1 MTMAELRLEDV
12 ARRTGGRLLSGPPSL
27 PVRGY
32 VIDARCAGPGDLF
45 IAVVAGRDGHDF
57 VPQAAA
63 NGASGAVVSKNVPS
77 PGGAFGLVLVPDTVR
92 ALQDLARSVLA
103 DYPVTIVGITGS
115 VGKTTAKEFA
125 AAFLSSAFPVL
136 KSEKNFNN
144 HLGLAL
150 SLLRLEK
157 AHRAAVLEMGMNA
170 PGEIAALTRIAPP
183 DIAVITNISPV
194 HLQFFADMDGVAL
207 AKKEILDGM
216 KPAGTAVLNGDDP
229 RVLRIAESWR
239 GRKVTFGRSPACDV
253 RASAIRRRGYE
264 GLSFDLA
271 YGRETAVVD
280 LAFLAESAVEDF
292 LAAAA
297 VAYALAIP
305 LREIVLRASS
315 MKPQEM
321 RGNLV
326 PLAKGARLV
335 DDSYNSNPIAL
346 ETALK
351 SLALLPA
358 ARRVAVLGDM
368 LELGAKEREFHLEAG
383 RTAALLG
390 WDLLVTVG
398 PLAGL
403 MAEGAAAAGMDRARI
418 VSFADSG
425 KAARAVPPLVTGGDL
440 VLVKGSR
447 GVKMEKIVE
456 SLRERLGE

>member
-1 MTMAELRLEDV
+1 MAVLSLEEV
-12 ARRTGGRLLSGPPSL
+12 ARRTGGRIFSGSPSL
-27 PVRGY
+27 AVSGY
-32 VIDARCAGPGDLF
+32 VIDSRRAGPGDLF
-45 IAVVAGRDGHDF
+45 FAVVANRDGHDF
-57 VPQAAA
+57 VAGAAA
-63 NGASGAVVSKNVPS
+63 SGAAGAVVSKIVPS
-77 PGGAFGLVLVPDTVR
+77 PGHGFGLVLVPDTVR
-92 ALQDLARSVLA
+92 ALRDLARSVLL
-103 DYPVTIVGITGS
+103 DHPVTVVGITGS
-115 VGKTTAKEFA
+115 AGKTTTKEFA
-125 AAFLSSAFPVL
+125 AAFLSSSFTVL

-144 HLGLAL
+144 ELGLAL
-150 SLLRLEK
+150 SLLKIQK
-157 AHRAAVLEMGMNA
+157 AHNAAVLEMGMNA

-183 DIAVITNISPV
+183 DVAVITNIRPV
-194 HLQFFADMDGVAL
+194 HLQFFEDMDGLAR
-207 AKKEILDGM
+207 AKKEILDGT
-216 KPAGTAVLNGDDP
+216 KPDGTAVLNGDDP
-229 RVLRIAESWR
+229 LVARIAATWT
-239 GRKVTFGRSPACDV
+239 GKMLTFGRSAGCDV
-253 RASAIRRRGYE
+253 RASGLRRRGYE

-280 LAFLAESAVEDF
+280 LPFLAESVVENF

-297 VAYALAIP
+297 VAYAMAIP
-305 LREIVLRASS
+305 VGEVISRASS
-315 MKPQEM
+315 LKPQAM
-321 RGNLV
+321 RGNLI
-326 PLAKGARLV
+326 PLGKGVRLV
-335 DDSYNSNPIAL
+335 DDTYNSNPKAL

-358 ARRVAVLGDM
+358 GRRVAVLGDM

-383 RTAALLG
+383 RTAALSG

-425 KAARAVPPLVTGGDL
+425 EAARAVPPLVAAGDL

>member
-1 MTMAELRLEDV
+1 VTVAVLSLEDV
-12 ARRTGGRLLSGPPSL
+12 ARRTGGRLLAGSPSL
-27 PVRGY
+27 AVRGY
-32 VIDARCAGPGDLF
+32 VIDSRCAGPGDLF
-45 IAVVAGRDGHDF
+45 FAVVADRDGHDF
-57 VPQAAA
+57 VTDAAA
-63 NGASGAVVSKNVPS
+63 SGASGAVVSKSVPS
-77 PGGAFGLVLVPDTVR
+77 PGGSFGLVLVPDTVR
-92 ALQDLARSVLA
+92 ALRDLARSVLL
-103 DYPVTIVGITGS
+103 DHPVTVVGITGS
-115 VGKTTAKEFA
+115 VGKTTTKEFA
-125 AAFLSSAFPVL
+125 AAFLASSFPVL

-144 HLGLAL
+144 ELGMTL

-157 AHRAAVLEMGMNA
+157 AHKVAVLEMGMNA

-183 DIAVITNISPV
+183 DVAVITNIRPV
-194 HLQFFADMDGVAL
+194 HLQFFEDMDGIAR
-207 AKKEILDGM
+207 AKKELLDGT
-216 KPAGTAVLNGDDP
+216 KPGGTAVLNGDDP
-229 RVLRIAESWR
+229 LVARVAASWT
-239 GRKVTFGRSPACDV
+239 GKKVTFGRSAGCDV
-253 RASAIRRRGYE
+253 RASGLRRRGYE

-271 YGRETAVVD
+271 YGRETAAVD
-280 LAFLAESAVEDF
+280 LPFLAESVVEDF

-297 VAYALAIP
+297 VAYAMAIP
-305 LREIVLRASS
+305 VGEVVSRASS
-315 MKPQEM
+315 LKPQAM

-326 PLAKGARLV
+326 PLGKGVRLV
-335 DDSYNSNPIAL
+335 DDTYNSNPKAL

-358 ARRVAVLGDM
+358 GRRVAVLGDM

-383 RTAALLG
+383 RTAALSG

-425 KAARAVPPLVTGGDL
+425 EAGRAVPPLVAAGDL

>member
-1 MTMAELRLEDV
+1 MTMAELLLDDV
-12 ARRTGGRLLSGPPSL
+12 ARRTGGRRLSGSPSL

-32 VIDARCAGPGDLF
+32 VIDARRAGPGDLF
-45 IAVVAGRDGHDF
+45 FAVVAGRDGHDF
-57 VPQAAA
+57 VAQAASG
-63 NGASGAVVSKNVPS
+63 GAAGAVVSKDVPF
-77 PGGAFGLVLVPDTVR
+77 PGGAFGVVLVPDTVR
-92 ALQDLARSVLA
+92 ALQELARSVLR
-103 DYPVTIVGITGS
+103 DHPVTVVGITGS

-125 AAFLSSAFPVL
+125 AAFLASSFPVL

-157 AHRAAVLEMGMNA
+157 AHRVAVLEMGMNA

-183 DIAVITNISPV
+183 DIAVITNVRPV
-194 HLQFFADMDGVAL
+194 HLKFFADLDGIAQ
-207 AKKEILDGM
+207 AKKEILDGT
-216 KPAGTAVLNGDDP
+216 KPDGTAVLNGDDP
-229 RVLRIAESWR
+229 LVARIGASWR
-239 GRKVTFGRSPACDV
+239 GRKVTFGRSAACDV
-253 RASAIRRRGYE
+253 RASAVRRRGFE

-271 YGRETAVVD
+271 YGREAAVVD
-280 LAFLAESAVEDF
+280 IPFLVETAIEDL
-292 LAAAA
+292 LAAAG
-297 VAYALAIP
+297 VAYAMGIP
-305 LREIVLRASS
+305 VGEIVSRASS
-315 MKPQEM
+315 LKPQAM

-326 PLAKGARLV
+326 PLGKGVRLV

-351 SLALLPA
+351 DLALLPA
-358 ARRVAVLGDM
+358 GRRVAVLGDM

-383 RTAALLG
+383 RTAALSG

-403 MAEGAAAAGMDRARI
+403 MAEGAAAAGMDPARI

-425 KAARAVPPLVTGGDL
+425 EAARAVPPLVAAGDL

-447 GVKMEKIVE
+447 GVKMERIVE

>member
-1 MTMAELRLEDV
+1 MAVLSLEEV
-12 ARRTGGRLLSGPPSL
+12 ARKTGGRLLAGSPSL
-27 PVRGY
+27 AVSGYIIDSRG
-32 VIDARCAGPGDLF
+32 AGPGDLF
-45 IAVVAGRDGHDF
+45 FAVVANRDGHDF
-57 VPQAAA
+57 VAGAA
-63 NGASGAVVSKNVPS
+63 ASGAAGAVISKVVPS
-77 PGGAFGLVLVPDTVR
+77 PGRGFGLVLVPDTVR
-92 ALQDLARSVLA
+92 ALRDLARSVLL
-103 DYPVTIVGITGS
+103 DHPVMVVGITGS
-115 VGKTTAKEFA
+115 VGKTTTKEFA
-125 AAFLSSAFPVL
+125 SAFLSSSFTVL

-144 HLGLAL
+144 ELGLAL
-150 SLLRLEK
+150 SLLKLQK
-157 AHRAAVLEMGMNA
+157 AHNAAVLEMGMNA
-170 PGEIAALTRIAPP
+170 PGEIATLTRIAPP
-183 DIAVITNISPV
+183 DVAVITNIRPV
-194 HLQFFADMDGVAL
+194 HLQFFEDMDGLAR
-207 AKKEILDGM
+207 AKKEILDGT
-216 KPAGTAVLNGDDP
+216 KPDGTAVLNGDDP
-229 RVLRIAESWR
+229 LVARIAASWTGKR
-239 GRKVTFGRSPACDV
+239 VSFGRSAGCDV
-253 RASAIRRRGYE
+253 RASGLRRRGYE

-280 LAFLAESAVEDF
+280 LPFLAESVVEDF

-297 VAYALAIP
+297 VAYAMAIP
-305 LREIVLRASS
+305 IGEVISRASS
-315 MKPQEM
+315 LKPQAM

-326 PLAKGARLV
+326 PFGNGVRLV
-335 DDSYNSNPIAL
+335 DDTYNSNPKAL

-358 ARRVAVLGDM
+358 GRRVAVLGDM

-383 RTAALLG
+383 RTAALSG

-425 KAARAVPPLVTGGDL
+425 EAARAVPPLVAAGDL

>member
-1 MTMAELRLEDV
+1 MTVAELLLEDV
-12 ARRTGGRLLSGPPSL
+12 ARRTGGRLLAGSPSL

-32 VIDARCAGPGDLF
+32 VIDARCAGPADLF
-45 IAVVAGRDGHDF
+45 FAVVAGRDGHEF
-57 VPQAAA
+57 VAQAAA
-63 NGASGAVVSKNVPS
+63 NGAAGAVVSKSVPS
-77 PGGAFGLVLVPDTVR
+77 PGGGFGLVLVPDTVK

-103 DYPVTIVGITGS
+103 DHPVTVVGITGS
-115 VGKTTAKEFA
+115 VGKTTTKEFA
-125 AAFLSSAFPVL
+125 AAFLASAFPVL

-150 SLLRLEK
+150 SLLRLERTHK
-157 AHRAAVLEMGMNA
+157 AAVLEMGMSA

-183 DIAVITNISPV
+183 DVAVITNIRPV
-194 HLQFFADMDGVAL
+194 HLQFFEDMDGIAR
-207 AKKEILDGM
+207 AKKELLDGM
-216 KPAGTAVLNGDDP
+216 KFDGTAVLNGDDP
-229 RVLRIAESWR
+229 LVTRVASSWR
-239 GRKVTFGRSPACDV
+239 GKRVTFGRSAACDI
-253 RASAIRRRGYE
+253 RASNVRRRGYG

-271 YGRETAVVD
+271 YGREAAAID
-280 LAFLAESAVEDF
+280 ISFLAESVIEDF

-297 VAYALAIP
+297 VAYAMAIP
-305 LREIVLRASS
+305 VGDIVSRASS
-315 MKPQEM
+315 LEPQAM

-326 PLAKGARLV
+326 PLGKDVRLV

-358 ARRVAVLGDM
+358 GRRVAVLGDM

-383 RTAALLG
+383 RTAALSG

-425 KAARAVPPLVTGGDL
+425 EAARAVPPLVAAGDL

-447 GVKMEKIVE
+447 GMKMEKIVE